1 MRNIV
6 RIILILTKGFVS
18 ISKSV
23 FSEETI
29 VLSQTIRG
37 QVVDKETQTTFLG
50 VNAIILNTDPLKA
63 TITDID
69 GDFLIDNVPVGR
81 HNIKVSYVG
90 YQSYLID
97 RF

>member
-1 MRNIV
+1 
-6 RIILILTKGFVS
+6 
-18 ISKSV
+18 
-23 FSEETI
+23 
-29 VLSQTIRG
+29 LSQTIRG
-37 QVVDKETQTTFLG
+37 QVVVKETQTTFLG
-50 VNAIILNTDPLKA
+50 ANVIILNTDPLKA